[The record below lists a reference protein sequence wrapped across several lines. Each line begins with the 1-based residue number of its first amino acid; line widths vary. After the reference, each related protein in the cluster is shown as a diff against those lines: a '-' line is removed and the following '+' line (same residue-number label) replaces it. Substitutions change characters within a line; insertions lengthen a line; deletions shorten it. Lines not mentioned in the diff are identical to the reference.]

1 MSVDN
6 VYLICSVKI
15 VTVTLGQIFAGYIR
29 ECGKTLVD
37 SEGDI
42 NNTVTYVQSLLD
54 LKERFDQ
61 FLKNSFGTDHTFKQ
75 AICSVR
81 LTSDFLNVR
90 NLVFYPSLDVKSVK
104 PSSTYFATFC
114 FYMFMYLFLFQEFE
128 HFLNL
133 NPKSPE
139 YLSLFIDDKLKKGTK
154 GVRWIFKNSLHCHSI
169 CVRQFIWVNSTLSS
183 FLYSRKSL
191 KTFAP
196 QLTEQDIERVLDQS
210 IVLFKFLV
218 DKDVFERYVFT
229 HKRGRG
235 LLPLDKC
242 LQCKLYSVHELIL
255 IDLDNEFV
263 TFSHVL
269 PSWVRSLF
277 ESNERKK
284 VPSKNQIF
292 IPPRTWFR

>member
-114 FYMFMYLFLFQEFE
+114 FYMFMYMFYF
-128 HFLNL
+128 
-133 NPKSPE
+133 
-139 YLSLFIDDKLKKGTK
+139 
-154 GVRWIFKNSLHCHSI
+154 RNSNIS
-169 CVRQFIWVNSTLSS
+169 
-183 FLYSRKSL
+183 
-191 KTFAP
+191 
-196 QLTEQDIERVLDQS
+196 
-210 IVLFKFLV
+210 
-218 DKDVFERYVFT
+218 
-229 HKRGRG
+229 
-235 LLPLDKC
+235 
-242 LQCKLYSVHELIL
+242 LIL
-255 IDLDNEFV
+255 IPNPLN
-263 TFSHVL
+263 TCRYS
-269 PSWVRSLF
+269 STI
-277 ESNERKK
+277 N
-284 VPSKNQIF
+284 
-292 IPPRTWFR
+292 